1 MQQMG
6 RSELKMTD
14 ASKGRTL
21 LHWIAAVGYTPSP
34 AVTETGME
42 DPYAHNPTMN
52 CSSSN
57 CSSQIFSL
65 LDPAHRALQHT
76 DTIPQYIGFFFMLL
90 LDLVA
95 VIGNVAVAF
104 VILKT
109 PKLRKF
115 LFVVHLCIIDA
126 LAAITIMPLGIVAS
140 SGRME
145 FSDSLCQTFISLE
158 VCFSSA
164 SILTI
169 SAINIERYYYIVHP
183 MRYEVK
189 MTLGLAISVLVFIW
203 FQASLISTVPF
214 LGYSPPGD
222 GIEPGNASLVNT
234 TRCCLQRNAG
244 TYKKVF
250 LTFFVIFYFV
260 LPLVIILTV
269 YCNVFKVARIAALQH
284 GPLPSWAASPRQRS
298 NSTGSQTNI
307 MTGNRSHRL
316 SPERAL
322 GGAKAALTLI
332 VIGGQFIICWLPYF
346 AFHVHNALQD
356 TPYKAIDKWENI
368 IRWVA
373 YTSFTVNPFFYGC
386 LNRQV
391 RTELIRIP
399 KCFLKESLDEQLGLS
414 SHEGSVEENFLQFL
428 QRTNCVV
435 DRRNSFPTSSTSK
448 LLVNQS
454 TLSFRIPGQIL
465 EETPETLEEESTGE
479 IKRVQICSKK
489 ENFLLVTK

>member
-1 MQQMG
+1 
-6 RSELKMTD
+6 MTD

-21 LHWIAAVGYTPSP
+21 LHWIAAAGFTPSP
-34 AVTETGME
+34 ELTRPGME
-42 DPYAHNPTMN
+42 DLPVQQRSAFN
-52 CSSSN
+52 CSSIN
-57 CSSQIFSL
+57 RSSLSV
-65 LDPAHRALQHT
+65 LDPARSTLQDA
-76 DTIPQYIGFFFMLL
+76 DTIPQYIGLIFTLL

-95 VIGNVAVAF
+95 IVGNVAVAF

-126 LAAITIMPLGIVAS
+126 LAAITVMPLGIVAS
-140 SGRME
+140 TDTVG
-145 FSDSLCQTFISLE
+145 FGGSLCQTYISLE

-203 FQASLISTVPF
+203 FQASLTSTLPF
-214 LGYSPPGD
+214 LDYAPPGD
-222 GIEPGNASLVNT
+222 GIGPGNASIVNAI
-234 TRCCLQRNAG
+234 RCSLQRNAG
-244 TYKKVF
+244 NYKKVF
-250 LTFFVIFYFV
+250 LTFFVIVYFV
-260 LPLVIILTV
+260 LPIVIILTV

-307 MTGNRSHRL
+307 VTGNRSHRL
-316 SPERAL
+316 SPERTL
-322 GGAKAALTLI
+322 GGAKAAITLI
-332 VIGGQFIICWLPYF
+332 VIGGQFILCWLPYF
-346 AFHVHNALQD
+346 AFHVHNALENN
-356 TPYKAIDKWENI
+356 PYKTADKWEDI
-368 IRWVA
+368 VRWLA
-373 YTSFTVNPFFYGC
+373 YTSFTVNPFVYGC
-386 LNRQV
+386 LNRQI

-399 KCFLKESLDEQLGLS
+399 KCFLKQSPDEQLGLS

-454 TLSFRIPGQIL
+454 TLSFRIPGQII
-465 EETPETLEEESTGE
+465 EETPESMDQESAGE
-479 IKRVQICSKK
+479 FKIVQICTKQ
-489 ENFLLVTK
+489 ENFLGVTK